1 MRQAGITIALVLAT
15 CILLAQ
21 ENKALQKA
29 QLPLKLAFIK
39 LNAKNYTATM
49 HKELSLNTK
58 QAVKVYLLR
67 KNLSYYV
74 YEAYNACKDNKNKII
89 RQLKPHKENFESGLK
104 KTLLPQ
110 QYIAW
115 NEFRKEQIAK
125 IIEQRKNREMDNQ
138 QPQKP
143 VIKNNQP
150 FILADYLFDE

>member
-1 MRQAGITIALVLAT
+1 M
-15 CILLAQ
+15 
-21 ENKALQKA
+21 
-29 QLPLKLAFIK
+29 
-39 LNAKNYTATM
+39 
-49 HKELSLNTK
+49 
-58 QAVKVYLLR
+58 
-67 KNLSYYV
+67 
-74 YEAYNACKDNKNKII
+74 

-125 IIEQRKNREMDNQ
+125 IIEQRKNSEIDNQ